1 MYVYLILFL
10 PSFLLLSLF
19 SPSQS
24 KAAAKTGGMKYQWQI
39 MRSLGLQ
46 DSEIG
51 QFTDEDHW
59 LRYFPPHCIS
69 DLKRLGL
76 HTDWRRSFIT
86 TDRNPYYDAFVRWQF
101 IRLKE
106 RNKIQFGK
114 RWVGLVGWRG
124 RFL

>member
-1 MYVYLILFL
+1 M
-10 PSFLLLSLF
+10 
-19 SPSQS
+19 Q
-24 KAAAKTGGMKYQWQI
+24 
-39 MRSLGLQ
+39 SLGLP
-46 DSEIG
+46 DSEIA
-51 QFTDEDHW
+51 QFRDEDHW
-59 LRYFPPHCIS
+59 LRYFPPRCVT

-114 RWVGLVGWRG
+114 RWG
-124 RFL
+124 RLRERDAEVVKIGRVKYHTCPLFQNNGVIPTTSSRAEEMG